1 MNSVESLLKN
11 NKIVLLEDLKGVQK
25 HHSMKCLICEH
36 EWSAT
41 ITSKL
46 QGFKLRKT
54 KGCPNCSRKNNR
66 NTHEEFLIKLENRN
80 VRNPNS
86 LVFLSP
92 SSQEYFN
99 NNTKLLF
106 TCINNH
112 EWSAIP
118 TNVVDSERGCPVC
131 KLEKDSNH
139 KRTPIDKIKE
149 QIITTYGKGKFDL
162 TNIRYTNI
170 HSTMTVR
177 CYKHGDVSMKASL
190 FLNRK
195 QGCKQCNR
203 ENFEHKRLDNFID
216 KSNKI
221 HDFKYNYDKV
231 HYENEDKN
239 GVFLVSI
246 DCPIHGK
253 FEQRVGDHVHGRGC
267 KKCVQV
273 GFSRKQ
279 ITWLEHIIKTTN
291 IKIQHALNGGEY
303 CIPDTKYSVDG
314 YCEETNTI
322 YEFHGDAFHG
332 NLNRYAA
339 DKQCHPF
346 NDLTAK
352 QLFDNTKRREKE
364 LECMGYNLCT
374 MWESDFDNL
383 KIPLLNIQSNVRRRS
398 VALDVTLLETLQ
410 LTLEDKEFIGYKYQH
425 NFKCGK
431 CHDIF
436 KTTLTQRKQ
445 SYRKYGVTGCPK
457 CNNVSVKNRT
467 SC

>member
-1 MNSVESLLKN
+1 
-11 NKIVLLEDLKGVQK
+11 
-25 HHSMKCLICEH
+25 
-36 EWSAT
+36 
-41 ITSKL
+41 
-46 QGFKLRKT
+46 
-54 KGCPNCSRKNNR
+54 
-66 NTHEEFLIKLENRN
+66 
-80 VRNPNS
+80 
-86 LVFLSP
+86 
-92 SSQEYFN
+92 
-99 NNTKLLF
+99 
-106 TCINNH
+106 
-112 EWSAIP
+112 
-118 TNVVDSERGCPVC
+118 
-131 KLEKDSNH
+131 
-139 KRTPIDKIKE
+139 
-149 QIITTYGKGKFDL
+149 
-162 TNIRYTNI
+162 
-170 HSTMTVR
+170 
-177 CYKHGDVSMKASL
+177 
-190 FLNRK
+190 
-195 QGCKQCNR
+195 
-203 ENFEHKRLDNFID
+203 
-216 KSNKI
+216 
-221 HDFKYNYDKV
+221 
-231 HYENEDKN
+231 
-239 GVFLVSI
+239 
-246 DCPIHGK
+246 
-253 FEQRVGDHVHGRGC
+253 
-267 KKCVQV
+267 
-273 GFSRKQ
+273 
-279 ITWLEHIIKTTN
+279 
-291 IKIQHALNGGEY
+291 LNGGEY